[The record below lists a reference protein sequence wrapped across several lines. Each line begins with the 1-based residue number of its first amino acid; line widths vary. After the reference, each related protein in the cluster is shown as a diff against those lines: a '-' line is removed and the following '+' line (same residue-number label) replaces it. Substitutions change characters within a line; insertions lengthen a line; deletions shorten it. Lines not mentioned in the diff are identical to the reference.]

1 MKSAVW
7 YNATNGIPVVNE
19 TSSQLAKAM
28 NESAIETKRRQTA
41 LQLCRSPV
49 VTLTTNNMLSH
60 PPRFQKVF
68 KSHLG
73 TEWLAARLK
82 KELSAPS
89 VSRDM
94 GKRGGSTALPPTV
107 ALAPCPPCPC
117 AAHLA
122 HWATLQ
128 VGGMGEQCN
137 GEIVK
142 MMGKTDRK

>member
-68 KSHLG
+68 KSPLG
-73 TEWLAARLK
+73 TE
-82 KELSAPS
+82 
-89 VSRDM
+89 
-94 GKRGGSTALPPTV
+94 
-107 ALAPCPPCPC
+107 
-117 AAHLA
+117 
-122 HWATLQ
+122 
-128 VGGMGEQCN
+128 
-137 GEIVK
+137 
-142 MMGKTDRK
+142 